1 MSSTSITAIG
11 VGIALVMMYWLY
23 ARLITRRNQ
32 ALEALSGIDVQIR
45 KRANLIPNV
54 LGIAKRFLEHE
65 RSLLD
70 EVTKARTQ
78 FDKPYNQ
85 ADAAAV
91 QEHLKAADNVQNRL
105 TRLFAVAEGYPELTS
120 NSVMVE
126 AQEAYQEVEANISAA
141 RRFYNSAVTDLNNAV
156 QIFPGSLIAN
166 AINISAMPY
175 FELDDATSKVP
186 PSATD
191 HL

>member
-1 MSSTSITAIG
+1 MSSISITLIG

-70 EVTKARTQ
+70 DVTKARTQ

-91 QEHLKAADNVQNRL
+91 QEHLKAADDVQNRL

-126 AQEAYQEVEANISAA
+126 VQEAYQEVEAKISAA

-156 QIFPGSLIAN
+156 QIFPSFVIAN
-166 AINISAMPY
+166 VINISAMPY
-175 FELDDATSKVP
+175 FELDDTTSKVP
-186 PSATD
+186 PSASD